1 MNAIKLGPK
10 GMALLVFL
18 ATTGAIAL
26 RDRLVTLRGNRTENL
41 SRPKHFAP
49 SATPIWK

>member
-1 MNAIKLGPK
+1 MNAIKLGRK

-18 ATTGAIAL
+18 ATTGALAL
-26 RDRLVTLRGNRTENL
+26 RDPLTIRRGSRTENL

-49 SATPIWK
+49 PATAMLR